1 MILSKA
7 YDVIFVPLQFFFY
20 KSRLKPINVIFNS
33 MIFSIRKPIGG
44 KRSKFIFS
52 FMTTKARSSGKGCF
66 LISEGLKYK
75 KSYVDEM
82 YFFLT
87 ELFTVSESKG
97 KKNTRSHYCL
107 PLRLVR
113 KKIF

>member
-1 MILSKA
+1 MVLSKA
-7 YDVIFVPLQFFFY
+7 YDITFVPLQFFFY
-20 KSRLKPINVIFNS
+20 KSRLKPINVIFYFLF
-33 MIFSIRKPIGG
+33 FSLGKPIGG

-52 FMTTKARSSGKGCF
+52 SMTTKARSSGKGCF
-66 LISEGLKYK
+66 LTSEGLKYK
-75 KSYVDEM
+75 KSDVDEM

-97 KKNTRSHYCL
+97 KKNTRSHYYL

-113 KKIF
+113 KEIF